1 MLVTERRLWLIR
13 HETLNHL
20 PNQTSSYFA
29 FFFFTFFS
37 SCHFWSATYTVT
49 AAIRESKNEAAQSRS
64 RNMRYKKKLW
74 RSKDIEAWGEF
85 LQFPSRDNEQT
96 NVNLNWRQRKKDNE
110 KESWEYFYWG
120 RKDFCWVKKGS
131 NNKPLLQQKDQT
143 QVILAFCFYLLQMQ
157 TLSLDKI
164 FT

>member
-20 PNQTSSYFA
+20 PKQTSNYFP

-37 SCHFWSATYTVT
+37 SCHFWSMTYTVT
-49 AAIRESKNEAAQSRS
+49 AAIREWTNEAAQSR
-64 RNMRYKKKLW
+64 NMRDKKKLW
-74 RSKDIEAWGEF
+74 HHKDFEAWGEF
-85 LQFPSRDNEQT
+85 KGFPSRDKEQT
-96 NVNLNWRQRKKDNE
+96 SVKLNSRQRKNE
-110 KESWEYFYWG
+110 NKESWEYFYWG
-120 RKDFCWVKKGS
+120 RKYFCQVIKGS
-131 NNKPLLQQKDQT
+131 NNKPLLQQKDQIK
-143 QVILAFCFYLLQMQ
+143 VILAFCFYLLQMQ